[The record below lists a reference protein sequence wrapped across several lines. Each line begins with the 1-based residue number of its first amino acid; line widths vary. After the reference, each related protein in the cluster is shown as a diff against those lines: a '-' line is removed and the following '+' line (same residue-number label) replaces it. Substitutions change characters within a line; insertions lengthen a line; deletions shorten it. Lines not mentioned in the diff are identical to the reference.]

1 MNNFPCLYI
10 KDQILKTELWTL
22 LYDFLYMVIMMYVR
36 LQSDIYCLIY

>member
-22 LYDFLYMVIMMYVR
+22 LYDFFYMVMMMSVR